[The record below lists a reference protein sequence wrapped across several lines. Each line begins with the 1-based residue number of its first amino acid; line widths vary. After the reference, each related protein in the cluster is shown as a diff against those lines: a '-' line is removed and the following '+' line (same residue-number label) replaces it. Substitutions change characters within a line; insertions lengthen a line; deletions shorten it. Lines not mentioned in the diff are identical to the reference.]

1 MHSRD
6 GMVPDKVA
14 HFLIPR
20 KLYLRREIPWVGIRA
35 IGLHHGTL
43 FLRQCEF
50 VSDLNGRTWRTGF
63 EMISARGFKHTL
75 NYGGALRYTV
85 ICASQCRAVT
95 IEAIGLIQA
104 FLELT
109 LYGVYFV
116 VFSTV
121 AYLFCH
127 RTGITK
133 SPMIFVVLAV
143 VLQFFMITAHWIN
156 TMHGTYL
163 PFVELGGGAEAEKF
177 YHTLGTVTLKT
188 HVILA
193 ELTNSITDCLVIHRL
208 YVTWDYRL
216 NVVAVPLL
224 FLAAQIASGIVVIHG
239 FFVQNLE
246 NYRAASIGWVTT
258 NLITS
263 LAISVYC
270 TGMIAWKIAV
280 LVIIIESAALQSTM
294 NAALLMAFHSTT
306 SQVPNFILKGIQAVV
321 LGLSTVFVYACSG
334 LGWTQNIPAAKTNPT
349 TVSFTLDFVRTLDTE
364 AAESDPY
371 IWE

>member
-1 MHSRD
+1 MLSSIL
-6 GMVPDKVA
+6 A
-14 HFLIPR
+14 
-20 KLYLRREIPWVGIRA
+20 A
-35 IGLHHGTL
+35 
-43 FLRQCEF
+43 
-50 VSDLNGRTWRTGF
+50 
-63 EMISARGFKHTL
+63 
-75 NYGGALRYTV
+75 
-85 ICASQCRAVT
+85 
-95 IEAIGLIQA
+95 GLIQA

-109 LYGVYFV
+109 LYGVYFA

-121 AYLFCH
+121 VYLFCH

-143 VLQFFMITAHWIN
+143 VLQFFTITAHWIN

-193 ELTNSITDCLVIHRL
+193 ELTNSIKDCLVVHRL
-208 YVTWDYRL
+208 YVAWDYRL
-216 NVVAVPLL
+216 NVVEVPLL
-224 FLAAQIASGIVVIHG
+224 FLAAQIVSGIAVIHG

-263 LAISVYC
+263 LVISVYC
-270 TGMIAWKIAV
+270 TGMAGSSFPAFLLQRYVQGMITWKIVSVNRTLLPVSSNSSRRRHLTAV
-280 LVIIIESAALQSTM
+280 LVTVIESAALQSTM
-294 NAALLMAFHSTT
+294 NLALLVAFHSTT
-306 SQVPNFILKGIQAVV
+306 SKVPNFILKGIQAVV
-321 LGLSTVFVYACSG
+321 LGLSTVLVHACS
-334 LGWTQNIPAAKTNPT
+334 LGWTSNIPAARTNPT

-371 IWE
+371 VRE

>member
-1 MHSRD
+1 MLSSIL
-6 GMVPDKVA
+6 A
-14 HFLIPR
+14 
-20 KLYLRREIPWVGIRA
+20 A
-35 IGLHHGTL
+35 
-43 FLRQCEF
+43 
-50 VSDLNGRTWRTGF
+50 
-63 EMISARGFKHTL
+63 
-75 NYGGALRYTV
+75 
-85 ICASQCRAVT
+85 
-95 IEAIGLIQA
+95 GLIQA

-156 TMHGTYL
+156 TMHGTYV

-224 FLAAQIASGIVVIHG
+224 FLTAQIASGIAVIHG

-263 LAISVYC
+263 LVISVYC
-270 TGMIAWKIAV
+270 TGMIAWKIVSVNRRLLPVSSNSSRMRHLMAV

-294 NAALLMAFHSTT
+294 NAALLMAFHSKT
-306 SQVPNFILKGIQAVV
+306 SKIPNFILKGIQAVV
-321 LGLSTVFVYACSG
+321 LGLSTVFVHASSG
-334 LGWTQNIPAAKTNPT
+334 LGWTQNISAAKTKPT

-371 IWE
+371 ISE